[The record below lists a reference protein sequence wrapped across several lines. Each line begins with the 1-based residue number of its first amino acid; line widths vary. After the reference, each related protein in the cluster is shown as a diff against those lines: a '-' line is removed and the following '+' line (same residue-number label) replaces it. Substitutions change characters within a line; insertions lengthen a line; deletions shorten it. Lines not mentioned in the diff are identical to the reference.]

1 MYVNTYMYTYI
12 HIYSQI
18 YIFMYHRPRG
28 RILAGNT
35 LRVTTYCLLIKCL
48 LTQPVTSYVS
58 IPLRVSH
65 CFVSPHLSPLHLLLM
80 LGLCAKEQT
89 QKVVQIFLQHATHHS
104 IHACDM
110 RTHTDTFVLTRTHMH
125 AYKHTHTCVH
135 AYILAG
141 SPFTWLASFQD

>member
-1 MYVNTYMYTYI
+1 MCVCTKIHIYIYIYIYIYIHTYMYVNTYMYTYI

-65 CFVSPHLSPLHLLLM
+65 CFVSPHLSPLPLLLM
-80 LGLCAKEQT
+80 LGPLRKGT
-89 QKVVQIFLQHATHHS
+89 NTKSSTDIFIACYTPLHS
-104 IHACDM
+104 CM
-110 RTHTDTFVLTRTHMH
+110 
-125 AYKHTHTCVH
+125 
-135 AYILAG
+135 
-141 SPFTWLASFQD
+141 